1 MNVAQPEP
9 GSGPTVR
16 RMLLGSQLRRL
27 REAKGISR
35 ADAAYKIRGSESKIS
50 RIELGRVGFKTR
62 DVEDLLT
69 FYGVEDEAVRD
80 SFLKLAR
87 EANEPGWWQQYG
99 DSLPSW
105 FPVLRGHG
113 GSRHPTA
120 GL

>member
-1 MNVAQPEP
+1 MWLSQSRGAARQYGACCSVPSSAGCGKPKDLELTP
-9 GSGPTVR
+9 RTKSAVR
-16 RMLLGSQLRRL
+16 
-27 REAKGISR
+27 I
-35 ADAAYKIRGSESKIS
+35 KIS

-99 DSLPSW
+99 DSC
-105 FPVLRGHG
+105 RA
-113 GSRHPTA
+113 GSSPTWAWRKPPPTA